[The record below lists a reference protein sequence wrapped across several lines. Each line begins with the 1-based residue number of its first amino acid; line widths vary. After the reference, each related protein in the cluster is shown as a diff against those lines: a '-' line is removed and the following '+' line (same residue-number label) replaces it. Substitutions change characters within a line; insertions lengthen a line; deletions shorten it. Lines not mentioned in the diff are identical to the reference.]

1 MSFCVTEGEKG
12 GRGLVSMLFFGMMFL
27 QRINCLGI
35 SPQVL
40 LDVAAEDV
48 FLRTAGGE
56 EGLADGGFDVG
67 CDGTASAMVLVVTLE
82 GEAAEGLVLEGALQ
96 ML

>member
-1 MSFCVTEGEKG
+1 
-12 GRGLVSMLFFGMMFL
+12 MLFFEMMFL

-40 LDVAAEDV
+40 LDVAVEEG

-56 EGLADGGFDVG
+56 EGLADGGSDVG
-67 CDGTASAMVLVVTLE
+67 CDGTVSAMVLVVAFAQKKTDE
-82 GEAAEGLVLEGALQ
+82 LVLEGALQ

>member
-1 MSFCVTEGEKG
+1 MV
-12 GRGLVSMLFFGMMFL
+12 L

-35 SPQVL
+35 LPQVL
-40 LDVAAEDV
+40 LDVAVEEG
-48 FLRTAGGE
+48 FLRPAGGE

-67 CDGTASAMVLVVTLE
+67 CDGTMAIIVLVVALE
-82 GEAAEGLVLEGALQ
+82 GEAADELILEGALQ

>member
-1 MSFCVTEGEKG
+1 MKKG
-12 GRGLVSMLFFGMMFL
+12 VGDLFPCCFFEMMFL

-40 LDVAAEDV
+40 LDVAVDDG
-48 FLRTAGGE
+48 FLRPAGGE
-56 EGLADGGFDVG
+56 EGLADGGSDVG
-67 CDGTASAMVLVVTLE
+67 CDGTASAMVLVVAFAQKET
-82 GEAAEGLVLEGALQ
+82 EGLVLDGALQ

>member
-1 MSFCVTEGEKG
+1 
-12 GRGLVSMLFFGMMFL
+12 MLFFEMMFL

-40 LDVAAEDV
+40 LDVAAEDG

-56 EGLADGGFDVG
+56 EGLADGGSDIG
-67 CDGTASAMVLVVTLE
+67 CDGTVSAMVLVVAFAQKKTDE
-82 GEAAEGLVLEGALQ
+82 LVLEGALQ

>member
-1 MSFCVTEGEKG
+1 
-12 GRGLVSMLFFGMMFL
+12 MLFFEMMFL
-27 QRINCLGI
+27 LRINCPGI

-40 LDVAAEDV
+40 YDVAVEDG
-48 FLRTAGGE
+48 FLRPAGGE

-67 CDGTASAMVLVVTLE
+67 CDGTASAMVLVVAFAQKET
-82 GEAAEGLVLEGALQ
+82 EGLVLEGALQ